1 MFVFKAAVVGAGT
14 MGGQI
19 AQTIAA
25 AGFPVVLKDISE
37 ELVRAGIDEA
47 RGVTAGQVGKLVERG
62 KLTAEQGDAQIAE
75 IVGRIEGTT
84 SYASFGDVDFVIEAV
99 PERMEIKQAV
109 FAELDAATPGHAILA
124 SNTSSLSITE
134 IGEATLRPDKVVG
147 FHYFYPASV
156 LSLIEVIEGDETS
169 QETLTSA
176 VAFAQA
182 IRKQPIVCAEVPGFV
197 VNRILNAGT
206 SEIWRAQEE
215 QGLSIKLI
223 DEGVGAAG
231 VVPMGPYRLVN
242 LLGLDTVLHVAEH
255 LAESYGDER
264 FYVPK
269 GMRKLVSD
277 GKLGAK
283 TGGEGFYNSQGE
295 PNLPGDAEPDVP
307 ALVELLTLKTFV
319 EACLVLEEGVASHR
333 DIDFGLMAGAGLDP
347 KRGLTPPFMKAD
359 EEGLDTLLERLESA
373 QERHGER
380 FAPPTILRRLVA
392 QGRLGQKRG
401 QGFYAYPQP
410 DADDSAPPTQV
421 VKLQTI
427 RVGAGTATGAGGVA
441 EAAAGSAGAD
451 AGDGGAASIAIAW
464 LANGQMNA
472 IAPAVIEDLGKV
484 WAHVKA
490 ASPPIRAL
498 VIASSNP
505 FLYSAGADIKA
516 FTQLDEAGGRKLVD
530 DAHTLFGEL
539 GSDGVATIAAVNG
552 LAFGGG
558 CELAMACD
566 LRIVARSAIFGQ
578 PEIKLGIIPGFGGTQ
593 RLPRLVGQSKAL
605 EMNLVGDPLLAEEA
619 YEYGLASAVVDD
631 HELLDTAL
639 SWARRLAGQ
648 APLALE
654 QIKRVSAAG
663 DLDEGIAAEKA
674 GFATVFQ
681 SADAREGIAAFLG
694 KRAPKFEGK

>member
-25 AGFPVVLKDISE
+25 AGIPVVLKDINQ
-37 ELVRAGIDEA
+37 ELVQAGLDEA
-47 RGVTAGQVGKLVERG
+47 RNVTSGQVGKLVERG
-62 KLTAEQGDAQIAE
+62 KLSQEQADAQLAE
-75 IVGRIEGTT
+75 ILGRIEGTT
-84 SYASFGDVDFVIEAV
+84 TYEGFGDVDFVIEAV

-134 IGEATLRPDKVVG
+134 IGEATLRAEKVVG
-147 FHYFYPASV
+147 FHYFYPASIMP
-156 LSLIEVIEGDETS
+156 LIEIVEGEDTAPET
-169 QETLTSA
+169 
-176 VAFAQA
+176 VATAITFAQA
-182 IRKQPIVCAEVPGFV
+182 IRKQPITCAEVPGFV
-197 VNRILNAGT
+197 VNRILNSGT
-206 SEIWRAQEE
+206 SEIWREQE
-215 QGLSIKLI
+215 QKGLSIKLI

-231 VVPMGPYRLVN
+231 VIPMGPYFLVN

-269 GMRKLVSD
+269 GMQKLVSER
-277 GKLGAK
+277 KLGAK
-283 TGGEGFYNSQGE
+283 TGGDGFYSPQGE
-295 PNLPGDAEPDVP
+295 PNLEGDGEPDV
-307 ALVELLTLKTFV
+307 AELVEMLTLKTFV
-319 EACLVLEEGVASHR
+319 EACLVLEEGVATHR

-347 KRGLTPPFMKAD
+347 RRGLLPPFMKAD
-359 EEGLDTLLERLESA
+359 VEGLDTILERLESA

-401 QGFYAYPQP
+401 QGFYAYPQA
-410 DADDSAPPTQV
+410 DAEQPGEV
-421 VKLQTI
+421 VKLET
-427 RVGAGTATGAGGVA
+427 R
-441 EAAAGSAGAD
+441 
-451 AGDGGAASIAIAW
+451 GDGVAIAW
-464 LANGQMNA
+464 LANGQMNS

-484 WAHVKA
+484 WQKA
-490 ASPPIRAL
+490 KDDGVRAL

-516 FTQLDEAGGRKLVD
+516 FTQMDEAGGEKLIHE
-530 DAHTLFGEL
+530 AHALFREL
-539 GSDGVATIAAVNG
+539 GSEGVATIAAVNG

-566 LRIVARSAIFGQ
+566 MRIAARSALFGQ

-593 RLPRLVGQSKAL
+593 RLARLVGQSKAL
-605 EMNLVGDPLLAEEA
+605 EMNLVGDPMPAEEA
-619 YEYGLASAVVDD
+619 YEYGLASAIVDD

-639 SWARRLAGQ
+639 AWARKLAGQ
-648 APLALE
+648 APLALA
-654 QIKRVSAAG
+654 QIKQVSAAG
-663 DLDEGIAAEKA
+663 DLDEGIEAEKRA
-674 GFATVFQ
+674 FATVFQ
-681 SADAREGIAAFLG
+681 SADAKEGISAFLG
-694 KRAPKFEGK
+694 KRAPQFQGK

>member
-25 AGFPVVLKDISE
+25 AGIPVVLKDIND
-37 ELVRAGIDEA
+37 ELVQAGLDEA
-47 RGVTAGQVGKLVERG
+47 RNVTAGQVGKLVERG

-75 IVGRIEGTT
+75 IVGRIHGST
-84 SYASFGDVDFVIEAV
+84 SYEGFGDVDFVIEAV

-134 IGEATLRPDKVVG
+134 IGEATLRPEKVVG
-147 FHYFYPASV
+147 FHYFYPASIMP
-156 LSLIEVIEGDETS
+156 LIEIVEGEETAP
-169 QETLTSA
+169 ETVSA
-176 VAFAQA
+176 AITFAQA
-182 IRKQPIVCAEVPGFV
+182 IRKQPITCAEVPGFV
-197 VNRILNAGT
+197 VNRILNSGI
-206 SEIWRAQEE
+206 SEIWREQE
-215 QGLSIKLI
+215 QRGLSIKAI
-223 DEGVGAAG
+223 DEGVGAAN
-231 VVPMGPYRLVN
+231 VVPMGPYFLVN

-269 GMRKLVSD
+269 GMQKLVSER
-277 GKLGAK
+277 KLGAK
-283 TGGEGFYNSQGE
+283 TGGDGFYSPAGE
-295 PNLPGDAEPDVP
+295 PNLPGDGEPDVQE
-307 ALVELLTLKTFV
+307 LVELLTLKTFV
-319 EACLVLEEGVASHR
+319 EACLVLEEGVATHR

-347 KRGLTPPFMKAD
+347 RRGLLPPFMKAD
-359 EEGLDTLLERLESA
+359 IEGLDTILERLESA

-392 QGRLGQKRG
+392 QGRLGQQSG
-401 QGFYAYPQP
+401 QGFYAYPQA
-410 DADDSAPPTQV
+410 DADDSAPSTQV
-421 VKLQTI
+421 VKLET
-427 RVGAGTATGAGGVA
+427 R
-441 EAAAGSAGAD
+441 
-451 AGDGGAASIAIAW
+451 GDGVAIAW
-464 LANGQMNA
+464 LANGQMNS
-472 IAPAVIEDLGKV
+472 IAPSVIEDLGKV
-484 WAHVKA
+484 WAKVKES
-490 ASPPIRAL
+490 ASGAQPIRAL

-516 FTQLDEAGGRKLVD
+516 FTQMDEAGGERLIHE
-530 DAHTLFGEL
+530 AHALFREL
-539 GSDGVATIAAVNG
+539 GSEGVATIAAVNG

-566 LRIVARSAIFGQ
+566 VRIAARSALFGQ

-605 EMNLVGDPLLAEEA
+605 EMNLVGDPMQAEEA
-619 YEYGLASAVVDD
+619 YEYGLAGAVVED

-639 SWARRLAGQ
+639 AWARKLAGQ

-663 DLDEGIAAEKA
+663 DLDEGIEAEKRA
-674 GFATVFQ
+674 FATVFR
-681 SADAREGIAAFLG
+681 SADAKEGIGAFLG
-694 KRAPKFEGK
+694 KRAPRFEGK